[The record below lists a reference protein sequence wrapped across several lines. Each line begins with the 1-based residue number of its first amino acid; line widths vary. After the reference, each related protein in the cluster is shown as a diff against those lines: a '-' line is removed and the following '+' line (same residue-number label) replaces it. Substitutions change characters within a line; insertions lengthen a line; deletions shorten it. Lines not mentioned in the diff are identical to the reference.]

1 MAADWEERS
10 QSYAVKKGHKLIWN
24 VTRIQKRVQLKKV
37 VQYTHGLVTKP
48 SFLCYKP
55 SESASVDTKWD
66 KGYCAT
72 GAGTCHGSC
81 ASVCELWPHWGGR
94 RPGLPNRGCWTW
106 SYLKYQKEAERS
118 EGSWKSNK
126 AFSSWIAAEDRFPAI
141 IFSAETL
148 SFLGNYHHLN
158 YFKTKLDRA
167 LGNIQ

>member
-48 SFLCYKP
+48 SFLRYKP

-66 KGYCAT
+66 KGYSAT

-81 ASVCELWPHWGGR
+81 ASVCKLWAPLRWEEAGPSQQR
-94 RPGLPNRGCWTW
+94 LLNMILPKV
-106 SYLKYQKEAERS
+106 SKRS
-118 EGSWKSNK
+118 REV
-126 AFSSWIAAEDRFPAI
+126 
-141 IFSAETL
+141 
-148 SFLGNYHHLN
+148 
-158 YFKTKLDRA
+158 
-167 LGNIQ
+167 